1 MQTETFMVLF
11 FALHIVVPVVLA
23 LIWYGWLRYQ
33 WHRERQAELEQ
44 AETQQRQQASE

>member
-1 MQTETFMVLF
+1 MVLF
-11 FALHIVVPVVLA
+11 FVLHIIVPVVLA
-23 LIWYGWLRYQ
+23 LIGYGWLRYR